1 MTDTIPLMFQNSLT
15 LEKLNLTGNAVEG
28 EGALYFARMLLD
40 NEYIQEL
47 VSTLPYFAS
56 KKCTIMLLDIHAYFF
71 Q

>member
-1 MTDTIPLMFQNSLT
+1 MLQNSLT

-47 VSTLPYFAS
+47 VSALPYFVT
-56 KKCTIMLLDIHAYFF
+56 KMCTCY
-71 Q
+71 